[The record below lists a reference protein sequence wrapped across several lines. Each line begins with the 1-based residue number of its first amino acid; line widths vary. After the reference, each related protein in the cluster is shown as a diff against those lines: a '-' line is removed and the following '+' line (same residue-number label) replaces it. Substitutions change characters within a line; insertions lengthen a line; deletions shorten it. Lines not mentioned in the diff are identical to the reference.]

1 MAHKSSRLSWTMA
14 RMLLVAV
21 CVLALA
27 SPGWGADKAAPNFS
41 LKDVLQGKEYSLS
54 QFKGKVVVINFFT
67 FFCGPCRDEMPDL
80 NKINNELKG
89 RGLQTLGIALSSD
102 PTQIRF
108 LVKQLG
114 LEYPVLIG
122 NDKVSDSLW
131 QHRGGAHHRNHRQAG
146 QRRPEDRGHPE
157 KRNLHE
163 IDRTVAV
170 TGARADIP

>member
-1 MAHKSSRLSWTMA
+1 MPHKSSRISWSMA
-14 RMLLVAV
+14 RMLIMAA
-21 CVLALA
+21 CILALA
-27 SPGWGADKAAPNFS
+27 SPSWGAGKPAPDFT

-89 RGLQTLGIALSSD
+89 KGLVTLGIALSSD

-122 NDKVSDSLW
+122 NDKVSDAYGSIAVVPTTVIIDKE
-131 QHRGGAHHRNHRQAG
+131 GNVA
-146 QRRPEDRGHPE
+146 QRIWTDSP
-157 KRNLHE
+157 
-163 IDRTVAV
+163 
-170 TGARADIP
+170 

>member
-14 RMLLVAV
+14 RMLMVAF

-27 SPGWGADKAAPNFS
+27 SPGWGAGKAAPDFT

-67 FFCGPCRDEMPDL
+67 FFCGPCREEMPDL

-89 RGLQTLGIALSSD
+89 KGFQMFGIALSSD

-114 LEYPVLIG
+114 LQYPVLIG
-122 NDKVSDSLW
+122 NDKVSDAYGSISVVPTTVIIDK
-131 QHRGGAHHRNHRQAG
+131 QGNIA
-146 QRRPEDRGHPE
+146 QRIEGTRKKETFQKLVEP
-157 KRNLHE
+157 LL
-163 IDRTVAV
+163 
-170 TGARADIP
+170 

>member
-1 MAHKSSRLSWTMA
+1 MAHKSFRFSWTLA
-14 RMLLVAV
+14 RMLLVAI
-21 CVLALA
+21 CVLGLA

-80 NKINNELKG
+80 NKLNNELKG
-89 RGLQTLGIALSSD
+89 RGLVTLGIALSSD

-114 LEYPVLIG
+114 LEYPVLTG
-122 NDKVSDSLW
+122 NDKVSDAYGSIAVVPTTVIIDK
-131 QHRGGAHHRNHRQAG
+131 QGNIA
-146 QRRPEDRGHPE
+146 QRLEGTRKKEAFMKLIEP
-157 KRNLHE
+157 LL
-163 IDRTVAV
+163 
-170 TGARADIP
+170 

>member
-1 MAHKSSRLSWTMA
+1 MAHKSFRFSWTLA
-14 RMLLVAV
+14 RMLVAAI

-27 SPGWGADKAAPNFS
+27 STGWGAGKAAPNFS

-80 NKINNELKG
+80 NKLNNELKG
-89 RGLQTLGIALSSD
+89 RGLVTLGIALSSD

-114 LEYPVLIG
+114 LEYPVLTG
-122 NDKVSDSLW
+122 NDKVSDAYGSIAVVPTTVIIDK
-131 QHRGGAHHRNHRQAG
+131 QGNIA
-146 QRRPEDRGHPE
+146 QRIEGTR
-157 KRNLHE
+157 KKE
-163 IDRTVAV
+163 IFQKL
-170 TGARADIP
+170 IEPLL

>member
-1 MAHKSSRLSWTMA
+1 MTHKSYRLSWTMA
-14 RMLLVAV
+14 RMLIVAV

-27 SPGWGADKAAPNFS
+27 SPSWGAGKPAPDFS

-80 NKINNELKG
+80 NQIHNELKG
-89 RGLQTLGIALSSD
+89 KGLQMLGIALSSD

-122 NDKVSDSLW
+122 NDKVSDDYGSI
-131 QHRGGAHHRNHRQAG
+131 AVVPTTVIIDKAG
-146 QRRPEDRGHPE
+146 NVAQRIEGTRKKEVFMKLIEP
-157 KRNLHE
+157 LL
-163 IDRTVAV
+163 
-170 TGARADIP
+170 

>member
-1 MAHKSSRLSWTMA
+1 MAQKAFRPTWTIARL
-14 RMLLVAV
+14 LLVAV

-27 SPGWGADKAAPNFS
+27 SPGWGANKPAPDFS

-54 QFKGKVVVINFFT
+54 QFKGKVVMINFFT

-80 NKINNELKG
+80 NQIHNELKG
-89 RGLQTLGIALSSD
+89 KGLQTLGIALSSD

-122 NDKVSDSLW
+122 NDKVSDDYGSIAVVPTTIIIDKE
-131 QHRGGAHHRNHRQAG
+131 GNVA
-146 QRRPEDRGHPE
+146 QRIEGTRKKAAFVKLIEP
-157 KRNLHE
+157 LL
-163 IDRTVAV
+163 
-170 TGARADIP
+170 

>member
-1 MAHKSSRLSWTMA
+1 MTHKSYRLSWTMA
-14 RMLLVAV
+14 RMLIVAV

-27 SPGWGADKAAPNFS
+27 SPSWGAGKPAPSFS
-41 LKDVLQGKEYSLS
+41 LKDVLQGKDYSLS

-122 NDKVSDSLW
+122 NDKVSDAYGSISVVPTTVIVDKE
-131 QHRGGAHHRNHRQAG
+131 GNVA
-146 QRRPEDRGHPE
+146 QRIEGTRKKEVFMKLIEP
-157 KRNLHE
+157 LL
-163 IDRTVAV
+163 
-170 TGARADIP
+170 

>member
-1 MAHKSSRLSWTMA
+1 MAQKAFRPTWTIA

-21 CVLALA
+21 CALALA
-27 SPGWGADKAAPNFS
+27 SPGWGANKPAPDFS
-41 LKDVLQGKEYSLS
+41 LKDVLQGKDYSIS

-80 NKINNELKG
+80 NKINNELKAK
-89 RGLQTLGIALSSD
+89 GLQTLGIALSSD

-122 NDKVSDSLW
+122 NDKVSDAYGSIAVVPTTVIIDKEGNIA
-131 QHRGGAHHRNHRQAG
+131 QRIEGTRNKAAFMKLIE
-146 QRRPEDRGHPE
+146 P
-157 KRNLHE
+157 LL
-163 IDRTVAV
+163 
-170 TGARADIP
+170 

>member
-1 MAHKSSRLSWTMA
+1 MAHKSFRLSRTIA
-14 RMLLVAV
+14 RILVVAV
-21 CVLALA
+21 CILGL
-27 SPGWGADKAAPNFS
+27 SSTGWGADKAAPNFT

-89 RGLQTLGIALSSD
+89 RGLVTLGIALSSD

-114 LEYPVLIG
+114 LEYPVLTG
-122 NDKVSDSLW
+122 NDKVSDAYGSIAVVPTTVIIDK
-131 QHRGGAHHRNHRQAG
+131 QGNIA
-146 QRRPEDRGHPE
+146 QRIEGTR
-157 KRNLHE
+157 KKE
-163 IDRTVAV
+163 IFQKL
-170 TGARADIP
+170 IEPLL

>member
-1 MAHKSSRLSWTMA
+1 MPHKSSRIFWTAA
-14 RMLLVAV
+14 RMLVAAV
-21 CVLALA
+21 CILALA
-27 SPGWGADKAAPNFS
+27 SPGWGAGNAAPDFS

-89 RGLQTLGIALSSD
+89 RGLVTLGIALSSD

-114 LEYPVLIG
+114 LEYPVLTG
-122 NDKVSDSLW
+122 NDKVSDAYGSISVVPTTVIIDK
-131 QHRGGAHHRNHRQAG
+131 AG
-146 QRRPEDRGHPE
+146 NIAQRIEGTRKKEAFTKLIEP
-157 KRNLHE
+157 LL
-163 IDRTVAV
+163 
-170 TGARADIP
+170 

>member
-1 MAHKSSRLSWTMA
+1 MPHKSSRISWSMA
-14 RMLLVAV
+14 RMLIVAA
-21 CVLALA
+21 CILALA
-27 SPGWGADKAAPNFS
+27 SPSWGAGKPAPNFS

-89 RGLQTLGIALSSD
+89 KGLQTLGIALSSN

-122 NDKVSDSLW
+122 NDKVSDAYGSISVVPTTVIIDKE
-131 QHRGGAHHRNHRQAG
+131 GNVA
-146 QRRPEDRGHPE
+146 QRIEGTRKKEVFLKLIQP
-157 KRNLHE
+157 LL
-163 IDRTVAV
+163 
-170 TGARADIP
+170 

>member
-1 MAHKSSRLSWTMA
+1 MPHTSSRIWPIA
-14 RMLLVAV
+14 RMLMVAV

-27 SPGWGADKAAPNFS
+27 SPGWGAGKAAPDFT

-89 RGLQTLGIALSSD
+89 RGLVTLGIALSSD
-102 PTQIRF
+102 PAQIRF

-114 LEYPVLIG
+114 LEYPVLTG
-122 NDKVSDSLW
+122 NDKVSEAYGSVSVVPTTVIIDK
-131 QHRGGAHHRNHRQAG
+131 AG
-146 QRRPEDRGHPE
+146 NIAQRIEGTRKKETFVGLIQP
-157 KRNLHE
+157 LL
-163 IDRTVAV
+163 
-170 TGARADIP
+170 

>member
-1 MAHKSSRLSWTMA
+1 MARQSSCNSWTMA
-14 RMLLVAV
+14 RVVLALVGI
-21 CVLALA
+21 LALA
-27 SPGWGADKAAPNFS
+27 SPGWGADKAAPDFS

-54 QFKGKVVVINFFT
+54 QLKGKVVVINFFT

-80 NKINNELKG
+80 NKINNEMKG

-122 NDKVSDSLW
+122 NDKVSEAYGSISVVPTTIIVDK
-131 QHRGGAHHRNHRQAG
+131 QGNVA
-146 QRRPEDRGHPE
+146 QRIEGTRKKETFKKLIEP
-157 KRNLHE
+157 LL
-163 IDRTVAV
+163 
-170 TGARADIP
+170 

>member
-1 MAHKSSRLSWTMA
+1 MPHKSSRLSWSMA
-14 RMLLVAV
+14 RMLIVAA

-27 SPGWGADKAAPNFS
+27 SPSWGAGKPAPNFT

-54 QFKGKVVVINFFT
+54 QFKGKVVMINFFT

-89 RGLQTLGIALSSD
+89 KGLQTLGIALSSD

-122 NDKVSDSLW
+122 NDKVSDDYGSISVVPTTVLIDKE
-131 QHRGGAHHRNHRQAG
+131 GNVA
-146 QRRPEDRGHPE
+146 QRIEGTRKKEAFMKLIEP
-157 KRNLHE
+157 LL
-163 IDRTVAV
+163 
-170 TGARADIP
+170 

>member
-1 MAHKSSRLSWTMA
+1 MAHKALRISRTMA
-14 RMLLVAV
+14 RVLMVAV

-27 SPGWGADKAAPNFS
+27 APGWGAGKAAPNFS

-54 QFKGKVVVINFFT
+54 QLKGKVVVINFFT

-80 NKINNELKG
+80 NKINKELKG
-89 RGLQTLGIALSSD
+89 KGLQTLGIALNSD

-122 NDKVSDSLW
+122 DDKVSDAYGSISVVPTTVIIDKE
-131 QHRGGAHHRNHRQAG
+131 GKVA
-146 QRRPEDRGHPE
+146 QRIEGTRKKATFVQLIEP
-157 KRNLHE
+157 LL
-163 IDRTVAV
+163 
-170 TGARADIP
+170 